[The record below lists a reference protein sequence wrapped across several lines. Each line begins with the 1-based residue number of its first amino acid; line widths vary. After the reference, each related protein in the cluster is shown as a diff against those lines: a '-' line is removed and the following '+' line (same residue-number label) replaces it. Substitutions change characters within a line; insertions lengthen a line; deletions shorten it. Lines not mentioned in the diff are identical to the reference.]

1 MDITYVMINSSG
13 GLYLQVL
20 SFELVDSFLFIV
32 HVYYSL
38 MGGVFVAA
46 QNCGHCGL
54 TLAV

>member
-1 MDITYVMINSSG
+1 MINSSG